1 LSTVHQFGAELK
13 FCRMKRPISD
23 PILKEEDEKKNDEE
37 EKQ

>member
-1 LSTVHQFGAELK
+1 LSKVHQFGAELK

-23 PILKEEDEKKNDEE
+23 PILKEEDEKKDEE